1 MIHSQTHRS
10 TTFRRALRRIAAPLA
25 AVQLLFATA
34 SPTLAQ
40 QQQQQ
45 RLPLVRDAEIEALVR
60 DYARPILGAAGLQ
73 KSGIDIILVNDRGF
87 NAFVVGRRMFINT
100 GALMTAETPGEI
112 IGVIAHEAGHI
123 AGRHQEKLRQQLER
137 AQTMALVAT
146 LLGMGAAVGGA
157 LSGNSGLAQGGTGLA
172 AGGGEVA
179 RRTLL
184 GYQRAEEIAADRSA
198 LTYLEKTGQSA
209 AGMLKTF
216 QRFQSAL
223 ALSGARIDPYQ
234 ISHPMPRE
242 RISNLETLAR
252 QSRNF
257 DKRDPAVLQ
266 LRHDMARAKIAA
278 YMEGPAAT
286 SRLFRNDPMGL
297 PARYADAINTHL
309 RGSPANAL
317 AKLDALIREQPKNP
331 FFHEMRG
338 EALVRANKP
347 AEAAKAYGR
356 ALALDPSKSAI
367 IQIQRGQALLAV
379 GDKESAR
386 QAVKD
391 IRGAL
396 DRDRENAAAYRHLAQ
411 AYGMLGEIAEA
422 ELATA
427 EANYYSGAFQDA
439 SIFAMRAQRK
449 LKPGSPNWVRAQ
461 DIINTSK
468 PRKKK

>member
-1 MIHSQTHRS
+1 MIHSPPPRS
-10 TTFRRALRRIAAPLA
+10 TTFRGALRRLVAPLA
-25 AVQLLFATA
+25 AVQLF
-34 SPTLAQ
+34 LAVSGPALA
-40 QQQQQ
+40 QQQ
-45 RLPLVRDAEIEALVR
+45 RLPIVRDAEIEALVR

-146 LLGMGAAVGGA
+146 LLGVGAAVGGA
-157 LSGNSGLAQGGTGLA
+157 LSGNGGLAQGGTGIA
-172 AGGGEVA
+172 AGGSEIA

-198 LTYLEKTGQSA
+198 LTYLEQTGQSA

-223 ALSGARIDPYQ
+223 SLSGARVDPYQ

-242 RISNLETLAR
+242 RIANLETLAR
-252 QSRNF
+252 QSRSF
-257 DKRDPAVLQ
+257 DKRDPAALQ
-266 LRHDMARAKIAA
+266 LRHDLMRAKIAA
-278 YMEGPAAT
+278 YTEGPAAT
-286 SRLFRNDPMGL
+286 SRLFRNDPLGL

-317 AKLDALIREQPKNP
+317 AKIDALIREQPRNP
-331 FFHEMRG
+331 YFHEMRG

-347 AEAAKAYGR
+347 AEAAKAYGQ

-367 IQIQRGQALLAV
+367 IQVQRGQALLSV
-379 GDKESAR
+379 GDKASAR

-396 DRDRENAAAYRHLAQ
+396 DRDRENAPAYRYLAQ

-427 EANYYSGAFQDA
+427 EASYYSGAFQDA
-439 SIFAMRAQRK
+439 SIFAMRAQQK
-449 LKPGSPNWVRAQ
+449 FKPGSPSWVRAQ

>member
-1 MIHSQTHRS
+1 MFHSLPSRPV
-10 TTFRRALRRIAAPLA
+10 TFRGALRRLVAPLA
-25 AVQLLFATA
+25 AAQLFFAA
-34 SPTLAQ
+34 VHPALA
-40 QQQQQ
+40 QQQ
-45 RLPLVRDAEIEALVR
+45 RLPIVRDAEIEALVR

-73 KSGIDIILVNDRGF
+73 KSGVDIILVNDRGF

-146 LLGMGAAVGGA
+146 LLGVGAAVGGA
-157 LSGNSGLAQGGTGLA
+157 LSGNGGLAQGGTGIA
-172 AGGGEVA
+172 AGGSEVA

-223 ALSGARIDPYQ
+223 SLSGARIDPYQ

-242 RISNLETLAR
+242 RIANLETLAR
-252 QSRNF
+252 QSRYF
-257 DKRDPAVLQ
+257 DKSEPAALQ
-266 LRHDMARAKIAA
+266 LRHDLMRAKIAA

-286 SRLFRNDPMGL
+286 ARLFRNDPTGL

-317 AKLDALIREQPKNP
+317 AKIDALIRENP
-331 FFHEMRG
+331 DNPYFHEIRG

-356 ALALDPSKSAI
+356 ALALDPSKSSI

-379 GDKESAR
+379 GDRDSAR

-396 DRDRENAAAYRHLAQ
+396 DRDRENAAAYRYLAQ
-411 AYGMLGEIAEA
+411 AYGMLGEVAEA

-427 EANYYSGAFQDA
+427 EASYYSGAFQDA
-439 SIFAMRAQRK
+439 SIFAMRAQQK
-449 LKPGSPNWVRAQ
+449 FKPGSPSWVRAQ

>member
-1 MIHSQTHRS
+1 MIHSPSSRP
-10 TTFRRALRRIAAPLA
+10 TTFRGALRRLVAPLA
-25 AVQLLFATA
+25 AVQLFFAA
-34 SPTLAQ
+34 AHPALAQ
-40 QQQQQ
+40 QP
-45 RLPLVRDAEIEALVR
+45 RLPIVRDAEIEALVR

-73 KSGIDIILVNDRGF
+73 KAGVDIILVNDRGF

-146 LLGMGAAVGGA
+146 LLGVGAAVGGA
-157 LSGNSGLAQGGTGLA
+157 LSGNGGLAQGGTGIA
-172 AGGGEVA
+172 AGGSEVA

-223 ALSGARIDPYQ
+223 SLSGARIDPYQ

-242 RISNLETLAR
+242 RIANLETLAR
-252 QSRNF
+252 QSRHF
-257 DKRDPAVLQ
+257 DKSDPAALQ
-266 LRHDMARAKIAA
+266 LRHDLMRAKIAA
-278 YMEGPAAT
+278 YTEGPAAT
-286 SRLFRNDPMGL
+286 ARLFRNDPTGL
-297 PARYADAINTHL
+297 PARYGDAINTHL

-317 AKLDALIREQPKNP
+317 AKIDALIRENPKNP
-331 FFHEMRG
+331 YFHEMRG
-338 EALVRANKP
+338 EALIRANKP
-347 AEAAKAYGR
+347 AEAAKAYGQ

-379 GDKESAR
+379 GDREAAR

-396 DRDRENAAAYRHLAQ
+396 DRDRENAAAYRYLAQ
-411 AYGMLGEIAEA
+411 AYGILGEIAEA

-427 EANYYSGAFQDA
+427 EASYYSGAYQDA
-439 SIFAMRAQRK
+439 SIFAMRAQQK
-449 LKPGSPNWVRAQ
+449 FKPGSPSWVRAQ

>member
-25 AVQLLFATA
+25 AVQLLFAAA
-34 SPTLAQ
+34 SPTLA
-40 QQQQQ
+40 QQQQ

-87 NAFVVGRRMFINT
+87 NTFVVGRRMFINT

-411 AYGMLGEIAEA
+411 AYGMLGEIAGA